1 VDIGD
6 RYRLLVESLEDVAV
20 YMVDAG
26 GRIES
31 WNRGAERLTGYSRQ
45 DAVGMPVTALYPH
58 EQHMA
63 VLSDA
68 RSACQNGVDGR
79 KIVGELRCKDGSF
92 VAASITVQP
101 VCDAT
106 GTLLG

>member
-1 VDIGD
+1 
-6 RYRLLVESLEDVAV
+6 
-20 YMVDAG
+20 
-26 GRIES
+26 
-31 WNRGAERLTGYSRQ
+31 
-45 DAVGMPVTALYPH
+45 
-58 EQHMA
+58 MA

-92 VAASITVQP
+92 AAASITVQP